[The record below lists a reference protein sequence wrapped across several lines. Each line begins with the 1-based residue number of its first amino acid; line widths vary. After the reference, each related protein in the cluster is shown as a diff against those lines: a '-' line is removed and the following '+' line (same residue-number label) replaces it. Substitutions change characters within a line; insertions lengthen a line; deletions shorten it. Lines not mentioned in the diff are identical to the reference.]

1 MQIQRSSS
9 WYCKRM
15 MSVKIKKDGRIMKKK
30 YSTRSLSFRIISRNV
45 LILLIFSVIVSGI
58 GYALFT
64 DSLTRSYN
72 DFAFQTAE
80 TAASVVNGD
89 RIGEFLE
96 SGGNDS
102 EYQEELKQ
110 LQMLCQTQGV
120 TLIYVIAVDQ
130 SDYNSFRSVLN
141 VPSEESG
148 YTPWEVGFERSTTNE
163 EYRSIYRD
171 IYENGL
177 QRGTIYRLKDLRG
190 KDPHITSLIPI
201 HGSDGSV
208 TAILCVQRPMKELTV
223 GRYRYLREVAAV
235 VLAISVLV
243 SIGTAIYLKRQFV
256 KPVRQLALEA
266 ERFANENSRNYEMKL
281 SELST
286 ISELH
291 ALGTSIEKMEEDTI
305 RNMENIRQMTAERE
319 KGKAE
324 LVLAA
329 QIQKDAIP
337 SNFPKDDRFTL
348 YGSMAPAKAVG
359 GDFYDFFMI
368 DDDHLGMVIADVS
381 DKGIP
386 AALFMMISKI
396 VIHNFAIMGASPKA
410 VLEEA
415 NRMIV
420 QHNQSSM
427 FVTVWFGILTLSTG
441 KIVAANAGHEYPM
454 LKKANGTFE
463 LFKDP
468 HGLPIGVMDGIS
480 YKEYSFHLDRGGAL
494 FLYTDGLAEASDEK
508 QQFFGTDRIREE
520 LNKTPDADPETL
532 LFNMKTS
539 VDRFVGKAPQFD
551 DLTMLA
557 VKLL

>member
-1 MQIQRSSS
+1 
-9 WYCKRM
+9 
-15 MSVKIKKDGRIMKKK
+15 MKKK

-45 LILLIFSVIVSGI
+45 LILLMFSVIVSAI

-64 DSLTRSYN
+64 ESLTRSYN

-80 TAASVVNGD
+80 TAVSVINGD
-89 RIGEFLE
+89 QIEEFLE
-96 SGGNDS
+96 SKGDDS
-102 EYQEELKQ
+102 EYQTELKQ
-110 LQMLCQTQGV
+110 LQLLCRTQGV
-120 TLIYVIAVDQ
+120 TLIYVISVDQ
-130 SDYNSFRSVLN
+130 TDYNSFRSVFN

-163 EYRSIYRD
+163 EYQSIYRE
-171 IYENGL
+171 IYEDGL
-177 QRGTIYRLKDLRG
+177 QRGTIYRLKDLAG
-190 KDPHITSLIPI
+190 KDPHITSLVPV
-201 HGSDGSV
+201 HASDGSV
-208 TAILCVQRPMKELTV
+208 SAILCVQRPMKELTI

-235 VLAISVLV
+235 VLVLSVLV
-243 SIGTAIYLKRQFV
+243 SIGTAVYLRRQFV

-266 ERFANENSRNYEMKL
+266 ERFANENSRNYDVRL

-291 ALGTSIEKMEEDTI
+291 ALGTSLEKMEEDTI
-305 RNMENIRQMTAERE
+305 RNMENIRQMTVERE

-324 LVLAA
+324 LSLAA

-337 SNFPKDDRFTL
+337 SNFPKDERFSL
-348 YGSMAPAKAVG
+348 YGSMTPAKAVG

-368 DDDHLGMVIADVS
+368 DDDHLGLVIADVS

-410 VLEEA
+410 VLEKA
-415 NRMIV
+415 NSMIV

-427 FVTVWFGILTLSTG
+427 FVTAWFGILTLSTG
-441 KIVAANAGHEYPM
+441 EILAANAGHEYPM
-454 LKKANGTFE
+454 LKKTDGNFE

-468 HGLPIGVMDGIS
+468 HGLPVGAMEGAA
-480 YKEYSFHLDRGGAL
+480 YREYTMKLDRNSTL
-494 FLYTDGLAEASDEK
+494 FLYTDGLAEASNEK
-508 QQFFGTDRIREE
+508 QEFFGTGRILHE
-520 LNKTPDADPETL
+520 LNQTPEADPKTL
-532 LFNMKTS
+532 LLNMKAS
-539 VDRFVGKAPQFD
+539 VDSFSGEAPQFD

-557 VKLL
+557 IKLL

>member
-1 MQIQRSSS
+1 MNKDTNLQSVLRQITG
-9 WYCKRM
+9 
-15 MSVKIKKDGRIMKKK
+15 KKDGRNMGKNK

-45 LILLIFSVIVSGI
+45 LILLTFSVIVSAI

-80 TAASVVNGD
+80 TAASVVSGD

-102 EYQEELKQ
+102 DYQAELKQ
-110 LQMLCQTQGV
+110 LQLLCRTQGV

-130 SDYNSFRSVLN
+130 TDYNSFQSVFN
-141 VPSEESG
+141 VPSAESG
-148 YTPWEVGFERSTTNE
+148 YTPWEVGYKRNTTNE

-177 QRGTIYRLKDLRG
+177 ERGTIYRLKDLGG
-190 KDPHITSLIPI
+190 KDPHITSLIPV
-201 HGSDGSV
+201 HASDGSV
-208 TAILCVQRPMKELTV
+208 SAILCVQRPMKELTV

-235 VLAISVLV
+235 VLVLSVLV
-243 SIGTAIYLKRQFV
+243 SIGTAVYLRRQFV
-256 KPVRQLALEA
+256 RPVRQLALEA
-266 ERFANENSRNYEMKL
+266 ERFANENSRNHELKL

-305 RNMENIRQMTAERE
+305 RNMENIRQMTVERE

-324 LVLAA
+324 LTLAT

-337 SNFPKDDRFTL
+337 SNFPQDERFTI
-348 YGSMAPAKAVG
+348 YGSMTPAKAVG
-359 GDFYDFFMI
+359 GDFYDFFLI
-368 DDDHLGMVIADVS
+368 DHDHLGLVIADVS

-415 NRMIV
+415 NKMIV

-427 FVTVWFGILTLSTG
+427 FVTVWFGILTLTTG
-441 KIVAANAGHEYPM
+441 EIVAANAGHEYPM
-454 LKKANGTFE
+454 IKKADGQFE

-468 HGLPIGVMDGIS
+468 HGLPVGVMEGIS
-480 YKEYSFHLDRGGAL
+480 YKEYRFKLERGGTL
-494 FLYTDGLAEASDEK
+494 FVYTDGLAEASNEAQK
-508 QQFFGTDRIREE
+508 FFGTDRILEE
-520 LNKTPDADPETL
+520 LNKAQKADPKEL
-532 LFNMKTS
+532 LTNMKAS
-539 VDRFVGKAPQFD
+539 VDRFAGNAPQFD

-557 VKLL
+557 VRLS

>member
-1 MQIQRSSS
+1 
-9 WYCKRM
+9 
-15 MSVKIKKDGRIMKKK
+15 MKKK

-45 LILLIFSVIVSGI
+45 LILLMFSVIVSVI

-64 DSLTRSYN
+64 DSLTKSYN

-80 TAASVVNGD
+80 TAVSVVNGD
-89 RIGEFLE
+89 RIQEFLE

-110 LQMLCQTQGV
+110 LQVLCKTQGV

-130 SDYNSFRSVLN
+130 SDYNSFLSVFN

-148 YTPWEVGFERSTTNE
+148 YTPWEVGFQRSTTNE
-163 EYRSIYRD
+163 EYRSIYIN

-177 QRGTIYRLKDLRG
+177 QRGTIYRLKDLGG
-190 KDPHITSLIPI
+190 KDPHITSMVPI
-201 HGSDGSV
+201 NASDGSV
-208 TAILCVQRPMKELTV
+208 SAILCVQRPMKELTV
-223 GRYRYLREVAAV
+223 GRYRYLREMVAV
-235 VLAISVLV
+235 VLVLSVIV
-243 SIGTAIYLKRQFV
+243 SIGTAIYLRRQFV

-266 ERFANENSRNYEMKL
+266 ERFANESSRNYDVRL

-286 ISELH
+286 ISELY
-291 ALGTSIEKMEEDTI
+291 ALGTSLEKMEEDTI
-305 RNMENIRQMTAERE
+305 RNMENIRQMTVERE

-324 LVLAA
+324 LSLAA
-329 QIQKDAIP
+329 KIQEDAIP
-337 SNFPKDDRFTL
+337 SNFPKDDRFIL
-348 YGSMAPAKAVG
+348 YGSMTPAKAVG

-368 DDDHLGMVIADVS
+368 DDDHLGLVIADVS

-396 VIHNFAIMGASPKA
+396 VIHNFATMGASPKA

-415 NRMIV
+415 NKMIV

-427 FVTVWFGILTLSTG
+427 FVTAWFGILTLSTG
-441 KIVAANAGHEYPM
+441 KIIAANAGHEYPM
-454 LKKANGTFE
+454 LKKADGTFE

-468 HGLPIGVMDGIS
+468 HGLPVGVMEGIS
-480 YKEYSFHLDRGGAL
+480 YKEYSFQLEHGGTL
-494 FLYTDGLAEASDEK
+494 FLYTDGLAEASNEEQK
-508 QQFFGTDRIREE
+508 FFGTDRIQEE
-520 LNKTPDADPETL
+520 LNKTPDADPKSL
-532 LFNMKTS
+532 LLNMKAR
-539 VDRFVGKAPQFD
+539 VDQFAGSAPQFD
-551 DLTMLA
+551 DLTMLV